1 MEPMARRMVAAGLV
15 TALVTGLAAC
25 TADDSQPPGPDQ
37 PAAGV
42 ALHVASL
49 KAPGIDEETR
59 TRLES
64 EVGDL
69 LGRYIVGGFL
79 GDYPRGDFVRG
90 LADFTDTLADDGG
103 VDLAGLTLAGI
114 DGVASVRATRLS
126 ARLSYFD
133 PGGHTVGATA
143 FLDLAFEVTLDD
155 GSTREVM
162 RTGKLVLGRPA
173 HDWQVLGY
181 RLCCTDDGE
190 PVDAEATS

>member
-1 MEPMARRMVAAGLV
+1 MEPMARRLVAAALV
-15 TALVTGLAAC
+15 TALLTGLAAC
-25 TADDSQPPGPDQ
+25 TADESQPPGSDEPGT
-37 PAAGV
+37 GV
-42 ALHVASL
+42 ALQVESL

-59 TRLES
+59 TRLEA
-64 EVGDL
+64 EVGDV

-114 DGVASVRATRLS
+114 EGVASVRATRLS

-133 PGGHTVGATA
+133 PDGRTVGATA

-162 RTGKLVLGRPA
+162 RTGKLVLGRPG

-181 RLCCTDDGE
+181 HLCCADDGE
-190 PVDAEATS
+190 PVDAEVTS

>member
-1 MEPMARRMVAAGLV
+1 MEPMARRLVAAALV
-15 TALVTGLAAC
+15 TALLTSLTAC
-25 TADDSQPPGPDQ
+25 TADESQPPRSDEPGT
-37 PAAGV
+37 GV
-42 ALHVASL
+42 ALQVESL

-64 EVGDL
+64 EVGDV

-133 PGGHTVGATA
+133 PHGKTVGATA
-143 FLDLAFEVTLDD
+143 FIDLAFEVTLDD

-162 RTGKLVLGRPA
+162 RTGKLVLGRPG

-181 RLCCTDDGE
+181 HLCCTDDGE
-190 PVDAEATS
+190 PVDAEVTS